1 MITSE
6 KEKRSFMEATT
17 HQTVIVTGGAT
28 GLGYAIA
35 EQFLRRGANVFLN
48 GRTEAKLAAAADR
61 RRRVTPGTGYSPLEH
76 NLERNQ
82 KAQEELR

>member
-1 MITSE
+1 MHWTIWVVELMITSE
-6 KEKRSFMEATT
+6 KERRSFMEATT

-48 GRTEAKLAAAADR
+48 GVAPRLNSSLR
-61 RRRVTPGTGYSPLEH
+61 PTG
-76 NLERNQ
+76 
-82 KAQEELR
+82 AGG